1 LTQNHSFYI
10 TIIRLP
16 LAASLVKTCP
26 HELQDKN
33 CAVTEKVLPLL
44 NNMTFFYKNK
54 TKIIEEVG
62 IIKKTQKNHS
72 KKNPKIPLLIT
83 ENDF

>member
-1 LTQNHSFYI
+1 LTQNHSFYT

-26 HELQDKN
+26 RELQDKN
-33 CAVTEKVLPLL
+33 CAVTEKLLPLL
-44 NNMTFFYKNK
+44 NNMTFLYKK
-54 TKIIEEVG
+54 KITEVVG
-62 IIKKTQKNHS
+62 IIKKDPKES
-72 KKNPKIPLLIT
+72 FKKNPKIPLLVA